1 MCQKAQMTAPIIFYF
16 DLISP
21 FARLGAIGVERLAAE
36 LGRPVEWRPVLIG
49 ITILEIMGMKPLP
62 LTPLKGPY
70 LKRDLERLSEWL
82 GVPVPRHNLTK
93 INSVTACRAFLLLKR
108 EDEAAAQRFGRA
120 VFERL
125 FSEGRDITRIPDV
138 MEAAEAAGVASP
150 SLEAALAGPEAK
162 DMLRRAVDEAV
173 AAGVFGVPTFVA
185 DGEMFWGNDH
195 LWMLEHWVRHHDFRA
210 RGPGA

>member
-1 MCQKAQMTAPIIFYF
+1 MWITRTSVNQPV
-16 DLISP
+16 
-21 FARLGAIGVERLAAE
+21 FATMVM
-36 LGRPVEWRPVLIG
+36 IG
-49 ITILEIMGMKPLP
+49 ITVLEIMGMKPLP

-82 GVPVPRHNLTK
+82 SVPVPRHNLTK
-93 INSVTACRAFLLLKR
+93 INSVAACRAFLLLKR

-120 VFERL
+120 VFDRL
-125 FSEGRDITRIPDV
+125 FTDGRDITRIPDV

-150 SLEAALAGPEAK
+150 SLEAALAGQEAK